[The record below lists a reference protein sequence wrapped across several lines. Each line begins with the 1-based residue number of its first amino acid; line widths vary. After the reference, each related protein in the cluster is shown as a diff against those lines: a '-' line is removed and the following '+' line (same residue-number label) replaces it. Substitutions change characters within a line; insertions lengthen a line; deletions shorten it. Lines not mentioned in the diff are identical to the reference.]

1 MNLEQLFDSYA
12 EELNEIYEEYEVNEK
27 AIKKIE
33 EAVKEILENKVQVDP
48 ADFLSIISSVA
59 SSTYSTNKKGIDV
72 NLTYKNI
79 LKRVNH
85 AVGLYIDADA
95 DLTLQDDYS
104 DGNHIK

>member
-59 SSTYSTNKKGIDV
+59 SSTYSTNKKV
-72 NLTYKNI
+72 
-79 LKRVNH
+79 
-85 AVGLYIDADA
+85 
-95 DLTLQDDYS
+95 
-104 DGNHIK
+104 